1 MPLLHPQI
9 SAATQ
14 DQIEK
19 QLAAIQ
25 AFSSAAFGGLE
36 KIVALNFATAKQAI
50 DRLASNTE
58 HAFNVKAPHELL
70 VKVQEQSAPRIERLL
85 AYGRELA
92 TISASFREEVLHL
105 GNPSQASIATP
116 SIITVQ
122 SDVVAL
128 PISKEVKSVVKTKAK
143 TKTSTSKATPK
154 AIAKTPVNT
163 QLPLLSEPEQKTQ
176 KATKP
181 PAKPAS
187 KKVVANAKPATKV
200 ATTSAVKETPKETP
214 KEVVKDVVKAT
225 VDTPKTSPK
234 IASKKIA
241 KPAEKSISAN
251 AESLTASTPKKVT
264 PLAKATVTK
273 AAIKKESDSPA
284 VISNTTKVDNN
295 TSEPVAVPKPVA
307 EVTTAP
313 AVEKKSAVKFPA
325 ALTQSVQGDK
335 PAFPKTGSRPAFKA
349 KSSPA
354 TGAKK
359 RVRQ

>member
-70 VKVQEQSAPRIERLL
+70 VKVQEQSTPQIERLL

-105 GNPSQASIATP
+105 VNPSQASIATP
-116 SIITVQ
+116 SIIAVQ

-128 PISKEVKSVVKTKAK
+128 PISKEVKPVVKTKAK

-200 ATTSAVKETPKETP
+200 AKTSAVKETP

-251 AESLTASTPKKVT
+251 AEGLTGSTPKKAT

-325 ALTQSVQGDK
+325 ALTQSLQGDK